1 MRAAAQADQAMIRC
15 MEDKRNDLE
24 KALIKAQDDHS
35 NILLELHEAQRQISS
50 DKVKLSSYQEE
61 TDALSRE
68 NKLLKSRL
76 EIAQNEIEYN
86 LEKQGERSEPWKSNK
101 RMIWREIRELE
112 KILKDVHREK
122 RTLEKKYVSFK
133 QESDQLTSSMSLHSF
148 SSTEN
153 TPDKERVNET
163 AVKLR
168 SKSWHSRTEME
179 KNRAAVTDYSGDDDS
194 FSSPPR
200 KVKSWLEGID
210 STKTGTKDD
219 GQPILNSKE
228 GTPPHS
234 YRYDK
239 RKFLFCIDL

>member
-1 MRAAAQADQAMIRC
+1 M
-15 MEDKRNDLE
+15 
-24 KALIKAQDDHS
+24 
-35 NILLELHEAQRQISS
+35 
-50 DKVKLSSYQEE
+50 
-61 TDALSRE
+61 
-68 NKLLKSRL
+68 KSRL

-234 YRYDK
+234 YRSQSNGPMSRSAADIGSPK
-239 RKFLFCIDL
+239 KEENGLVNELEELRHHVGSLEAEKAAIVKELSSLRFSRITR